1 MENNKNNERGNEMTF
16 EFDDFD
22 TEIQSD
28 ETVDER
34 ISDEDL
40 ESAAEFYDE
49 LEFLLDGLDFVEELD
64 KETRLADEEWDAHWE
79 AMNMNLLDASGDI
92 HDHDDF

>member
-1 MENNKNNERGNEMTF
+1 MTF

-28 ETVDER
+28 EPVDDR

-49 LEFLLDGLDFVEELD
+49 LDFLLDDMDLVRELD
-64 KETRLADEEWDAHWE
+64 DETRLADEEWDAHWE
-79 AMNMNLLDASGDI
+79 AMNMDLLDTNRDI
-92 HDHDDF
+92 YNPEEKLLDN

>member
-1 MENNKNNERGNEMTF
+1 MTF

-28 ETVDER
+28 EPVDDR

-49 LEFLLDGLDFVEELD
+49 LDFLLDDMDLVRELD
-64 KETRLADEEWDAHWE
+64 DETRLADEEWNAHCE
-79 AMNMNLLDASGDI
+79 AMNMDLLDANGEV
-92 HDHDDF
+92 HDYDDF